1 MYLAVLFLMR
11 WFLNMFVY
19 QQIEEANCIW
29 IKENK
34 WMKTTKEEDVFLPE
48 WGKRVGV
55 KIMPHTSHFPIH
67 QSSTLPLLSHLI
79 HPSVNINKKWIAA
92 QKCKNIKKVKLTFPQ
107 THLSYFSTII
117 YISLKGFCISRF
129 KEDIRSFTTCP
140 EFIYFKQVFIRCQ
153 DINLK
158 IF

>member
-1 MYLAVLFLMR
+1 MDENNKGRRCLFTRMR
-11 WFLNMFVY
+11 KKSGSQNYASYISF
-19 QQIEEANCIW
+19 
-29 IKENK
+29 
-34 WMKTTKEEDVFLPE
+34 
-48 WGKRVGV
+48 
-55 KIMPHTSHFPIH
+55 PHSPV
-67 QSSTLPLLSHLI
+67 I
-79 HPSVNINKKWIAA
+79 HPPPS
-92 QKCKNIKKVKLTFPQ
+92 LTFNTSICKHKRKMNCSTKMQKHQESKTHIPP